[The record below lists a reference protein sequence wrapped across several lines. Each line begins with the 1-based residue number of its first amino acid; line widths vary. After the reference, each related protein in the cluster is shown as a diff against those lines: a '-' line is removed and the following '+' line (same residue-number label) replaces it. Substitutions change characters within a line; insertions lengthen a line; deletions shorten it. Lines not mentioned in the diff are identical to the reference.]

1 MEIIATGR
9 IDVVLPEPDV
19 HRLPVIWNVNPCSQA
34 DYQRPSI
41 WMKRSFRLTAVI
53 GRWKNVAI

>member
-19 HRLPVIWNVNPCSQA
+19 TDFP
-34 DYQRPSI
+34 
-41 WMKRSFRLTAVI
+41 
-53 GRWKNVAI
+53 